1 MAAFIKVLIVDAKTQ
16 CTKCEKQN
24 ASRNLTCK
32 RTFKLLFRLFHEVAV
47 PFGLI
52 IIQRIHFQTAAVFGT
67 ALSSLPAT
75 ASRIGPYQPT
85 SAQAMNPYSEQLT
98 SLLISATFDNVNI
111 IYLFTK
117 QATLRRRPGCP
128 SS

>member
-1 MAAFIKVLIVDAKTQ
+1 LPVAIFITVLIVDAKTQ
-16 CTKCEKQN
+16 KTRYSKRSEQN

-52 IIQRIHFQTAAVFGT
+52 VIQRKHFQAAAVFGT
-67 ALSSLPAT
+67 AITSLPAT

-85 SAQAMNPYSEQLT
+85 SAQAREPLLSTIDILVKT
-98 SLLISATFDNVNI
+98 SLD
-111 IYLFTK
+111 
-117 QATLRRRPGCP
+117 
-128 SS
+128 

>member
-1 MAAFIKVLIVDAKTQ
+1 LHSKFACSSIYHGTLCRRKNAK
-16 CTKCEKQN
+16 KLNEEKRSEQN

-67 ALSSLPAT
+67 ALSCLPAT

-85 SAQAMNPYSEQLT
+85 SAQAREP
-98 SLLISATFDNVNI
+98 
-111 IYLFTK
+111 LFSTVDIL
-117 QATLRRRPGCP
+117 AYIGYF
-128 SS
+128 